1 MARLGGVPPSPARLH
16 PNGTQWAWSHRVGR
30 LKMELVVT
38 TSDPIHVRLDLRPGV
53 LVVTAE
59 DDHGKTLG
67 RWVKAQP
74 DG

>member
-1 MARLGGVPPSPARLH
+1 
-16 PNGTQWAWSHRVGR
+16 
-30 LKMELVVT
+30 MELVVT